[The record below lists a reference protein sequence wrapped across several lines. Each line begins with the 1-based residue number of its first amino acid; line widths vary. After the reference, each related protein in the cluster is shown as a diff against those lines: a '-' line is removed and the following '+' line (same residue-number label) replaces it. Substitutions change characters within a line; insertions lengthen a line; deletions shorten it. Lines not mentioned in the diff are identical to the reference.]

1 MMCQE
6 GKQFTAVF
14 LVLNTFLGSTLV
26 FRKFLLSKTFRRR
39 QYNLPLSWKFKLGS
53 YVWTKQVLNISVSS
67 LWSTWIFV
75 AAIQFL
81 TEPWAKCTVRCS
93 QVGQK
98 NLGMASYI
106 FHFLLTTHICFCP
119 ENWNEIMRYSEVSNS
134 IQLHFDENLVS
145 CFLFLLLQNSPSVT
159 DIT

>member
-75 AAIQFL
+75 AAIYPIQSMTRPHMKNEQSVLFAAAKKNSYL
-81 TEPWAKCTVRCS
+81 SSPWKLKWKYEV
-93 QVGQK
+93 
-98 NLGMASYI
+98 
-106 FHFLLTTHICFCP
+106 
-119 ENWNEIMRYSEVSNS
+119 YSKVSNS
-134 IQLHFDENLVS
+134 IQL
-145 CFLFLLLQNSPSVT
+145 Q
-159 DIT
+159 I